1 MLSIGLLI
9 TALGLMVLIL
19 GLRGRVAQRG
29 TFCRRCRFDL
39 AGIETHGDDA
49 KCPECGRPIGAPGT
63 TRSVRRVKRK
73 GVIVLSVVLLL
84 MGIGVG
90 AVALTGNTSKFYE
103 FMPDRVVLLASQLG
117 ADEAL
122 DELLA
127 RLGATNKPIDQ
138 WVWDDAIKL
147 AMDSQADRT
156 LVWNPRWGEII
167 SRAWQGNHLSEE
179 QKLQFATNA
188 YEYEYLVRDRV
199 RIDAPY
205 IAHTLKEHSARLTA
219 ITQFQTGYK
228 LRSSDSASG
237 GQFGDQAWENSVGGS
252 MSSTFSFPRQGF
264 TGTSAMG
271 GGITVPSRIREQLS
285 VGDELEIY
293 YEFQL
298 ELERLSDQSVAKS
311 VPIRFERTV
320 RVIGADEPI
329 VGVID
334 DPASAKAIIE
344 GASIEPLTGLVLGSV
359 QYGRYDELAATTMNF
374 THLPKP
380 FSGEVFL
387 QHPTD
392 GERVFVGTMAL
403 DAQPEKRTNWTH
415 SYPLPI
421 HMGNET
427 DMVETLRRVTRDGVV
442 DVIFQTDPEA
452 AERNP
457 MIDEVIDLEFHFDA
471 VQVQWFETRGEV
483 YQARAQSAPIP
494 ASEPYESAAED

>member
-1 MLSIGLLI
+1 MLTIAILITILGLLV
-9 TALGLMVLIL
+9 LML
-19 GLRGRVAQRG
+19 GLRGRIAQRG

-49 KCPECGRPIGAPGT
+49 KCPECGRPIGTPGT
-63 TRSVRRVKRK
+63 TRSVRRAKSK

-103 FMPDRVVLLASQLG
+103 FMPNRVVLFASQWG
-117 ADEAL
+117 VDEAL

-127 RLGATNKPIDQ
+127 RLGATKPNEQ

-147 AMDSQADRT
+147 AMDSQADRSLT
-156 LVWNPRWGEII
+156 WNPRWGEII

-179 QKLQFATNA
+179 QKLQIATNA

-205 IAHTLKEHSARLTA
+205 ISHTLKEHSARHTA

-228 LRSSDSASG
+228 LRFSDYASG
-237 GQFGDQAWENSVGGS
+237 GRFGDQAWENPVGGS

-264 TGTSAMG
+264 TGHSAMG

-298 ELERLSDQSVAKS
+298 RLERLSDTSITES

-320 RVIGADEPI
+320 RVIGAGEPI
-329 VGVID
+329 VQVID
-334 DPASAKAIIE
+334 DPVSAKAITK
-344 GASIEPLTGLVLGSV
+344 GASIEPLTGVVLGSV

-374 THLPKP
+374 THLPEP
-380 FSGEVFL
+380 LSGEVFL
-387 QHPTD
+387 QHPID
-392 GERVFVGTMAL
+392 GERVFVGTVAL
-403 DAQPEKRTNWTH
+403 QEQPKKRTNWTH
-415 SYPLPI
+415 SVPLPI

-427 DMVETLRRVTRDGVV
+427 DMVETIRRVTRDGVV
-442 DVIFQTDPEA
+442 DVIFQTDPKA

-457 MIDEVIDLEFHFDA
+457 MIDEVVDLEFHFDA
-471 VQVQWFETRGEV
+471 VPVEWFESMGEM
-483 YQARAQSAPIP
+483 YQARVQSAPIP
-494 ASEPYESAAED
+494 ASEHSED